1 MGPIAYSL
9 CQKPVIGLVMYIT
22 FACSFPPLI
31 ADQPLALAEAGTT
44 ASAAFS
50 VEVDKAY
57 SLDLRFAFPNAWA
70 MRKDEV
76 VGSRYDKHCEPG
88 VDYAAIPLAQ
98 LPGLGRPIPFR
109 VVVQR
114 KSDKAIVLERTFTS
128 LCQVSSGIERARKT
142 RRIGRLE
149 LVRGDYL
156 LVITNLERQAGLD
169 RVATSFSLVSGH
181 GK

>member
-9 CQKPVIGLVMYIT
+9 CQKPVIGLVMHIT

-31 ADQPLALAEAGTT
+31 ADQPLALSEAGVT
-44 ASAAFS
+44 ASTAFS
-50 VEVDKAY
+50 VPVDKRY
-57 SLDLRFAFPNAWA
+57 SLDLTFAFQNAWA
-70 MRKDEV
+70 MRQDEI

-88 VDYAAIPLAQ
+88 VNYGDIPVAQ

-109 VVVQR
+109 VAVQR
-114 KSDKAIVLERTFTS
+114 KSDKAVVIERTFTS
-128 LCQVSSGIERARKT
+128 LCKVSGGIDRARKT
-142 RRIGRLE
+142 RQIGRLD
-149 LVRGDYL
+149 LTRGEYI

-169 RVATSFSLVSGH
+169 GVATSFSLVPGH

>member
-31 ADQPLALAEAGTT
+31 ADQPLALSEAGVT

-50 VEVDKAY
+50 VPVDKSY
-57 SLDLRFAFPNAWA
+57 SLDLTFAFPNAWA
-70 MRKDEV
+70 MRKDEI
-76 VGSRYDKHCEPG
+76 VGSRYDQHCEPG
-88 VDYAAIPLAQ
+88 VDYGDIPVAQ

-114 KSDKAIVLERTFTS
+114 KSDKAVVIERTFTS
-128 LCQVSSGIERARKT
+128 LCQVSSGIDRARKT
-142 RRIGRLE
+142 RQIGRLD
-149 LVRGDYL
+149 LVRGDYI
-156 LVITNLERQAGLD
+156 LVITNLARQDGLD
-169 RVATSFSLVSGH
+169 RVATTFSLVPGH